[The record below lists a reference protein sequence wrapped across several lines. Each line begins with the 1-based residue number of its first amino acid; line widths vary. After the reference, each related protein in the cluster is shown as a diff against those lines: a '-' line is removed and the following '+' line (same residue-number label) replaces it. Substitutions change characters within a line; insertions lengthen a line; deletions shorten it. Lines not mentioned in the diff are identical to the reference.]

1 MSDDEWLDSVVEEID
16 DEEGKT
22 LGGGEVDAVVV
33 VAVVVFGDPTPSV
46 LFVFESPADA
56 TDATVSVGLA
66 AVLVVVVMAV
76 VA

>member
-33 VAVVVFGDPTPSV
+33 VVVFGDPTPSV